1 MYTRSLG
8 ILVFGV
14 LFASL
19 LITSTIAGT
28 VLADSK
34 SPPSSSSSCGTAF
47 DNDCDGVSS
56 NFTYDSG
63 TGTYTRDYDDN
74 DSSVGAYPGS

>member
-1 MYTRSLG
+1 MSMVG
-8 ILVFGV
+8 IVS
-14 LFASL
+14 SL
-19 LITSTIAGT
+19 LMLLFVTTAE
-28 VLADSK
+28 ADSK
-34 SPPSSSSSCGTAF
+34 SPPSESSSCGTAF
-47 DNDCDGVSS
+47 DSDCDGVSS